1 MDPGWRKTQPHT
13 CCSLLCCSNKQ
24 GCTWDFSVPS
34 LRYVHLPQQC
44 LCWSFFEFC
53 TSECRHTCTWTYQN
67 RVFSYKS
74 IFSRN
79 RYSSFKCKTVEAFPL
94 VCFFFFK
101 HHTLQNW
108 KQNSP
113 DFWIKIQAL
122 QPHSKC
128 RLLYFSLRLY
138 HFIEYQN
145 KQRISTPY
153 KVLVLVR
160 RVEGRWTLITLN
172 FFCKSK
178 ENSISAKQIWV

>member
-1 MDPGWRKTQPHT
+1 MCT
-13 CCSLLCCSNKQ
+13 SLSSAYVEAFLN
-24 GCTWDFSVPS
+24 SVP
-34 LRYVHLPQQC
+34 
-44 LCWSFFEFC
+44 
-53 TSECRHTCTWTYQN
+53 QN
-67 RVFSYKS
+67 AGTPVPELTKTGFFSYKS